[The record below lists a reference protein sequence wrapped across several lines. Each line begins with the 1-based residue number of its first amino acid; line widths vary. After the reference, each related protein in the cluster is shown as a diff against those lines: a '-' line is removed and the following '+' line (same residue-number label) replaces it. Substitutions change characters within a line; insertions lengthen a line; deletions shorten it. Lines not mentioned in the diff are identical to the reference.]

1 MTETLNTKKRILIA
15 EDDPVSRRLLEV
27 FLVKWG
33 FEVAIATTGTE
44 ALQLLDRMD
53 APRLAILDWMMPG
66 LEGTQVCQKLREC
79 KDRPYVY
86 IMLLTGRS
94 QKEDLLVGL
103 ESGADDYLTK
113 PFDAQEL
120 RARLHVGQRILDL
133 QDKLIAAGE
142 ELLFRAT
149 HDGLTGVANRG
160 VILDTLRRERARQA
174 REGGSFAIVLADLDH
189 FKYVNDTYGHQAGDS
204 VLRATTQRMMGSV
217 RPYDTIGRYG
227 GEEFLIV
234 VPSSDAMGALGLSE
248 RIRRAIAAEPIAA
261 DSVPIAITASFGIAA
276 STPARP
282 LDPQEMLRLAD
293 DALYRAKDH
302 GRNRCEL
309 ATPQDLTTTSPVP
322 LEAAKHKIVP
332 S

>member
-1 MTETLNTKKRILIA
+1 MGARQHISFHGNVWRGATRIHAAHAPLKQRGRTMTETLNTKKRILIA

-27 FLVKWG
+27 FLVNWG

-66 LEGTQVCQKLREC
+66 MEGTQVCQKLRES

-149 HDGLTGVANRG
+149 HDSLTGVANRG

-189 FKYVNDTYGHQAGDS
+189 FKYVNDTYGHQA
-204 VLRATTQRMMGSV
+204 
-217 RPYDTIGRYG
+217 
-227 GEEFLIV
+227 
-234 VPSSDAMGALGLSE
+234 
-248 RIRRAIAAEPIAA
+248 
-261 DSVPIAITASFGIAA
+261 
-276 STPARP
+276 
-282 LDPQEMLRLAD
+282 
-293 DALYRAKDH
+293 
-302 GRNRCEL
+302 
-309 ATPQDLTTTSPVP
+309 ATPSCAQP
-322 LEAAKHKIVP
+322 P
-332 S
+332 SA